1 MQSDAFGV
9 LRRGGKEQPFFLEWE
24 RRAVRPVTMAARTA
38 AYLRYYATNR
48 PLDYHGITPAV
59 LVVFDDDI
67 AAYHFLRMAGDEMKR
82 ARVRVPV

>member
-59 LVVFDDDI
+59 LVLQRLPTMLSDPSYS
-67 AAYHFLRMAGDEMKR
+67 AKSEL
-82 ARVRVPV
+82 

>member
-1 MQSDAFGV
+1 MYYVS
-9 LRRGGKEQPFFLEWE
+9 
-24 RRAVRPVTMAARTA
+24 RT
-38 AYLRYYATNR
+38 YYYTII
-48 PLDYHGITPAV
+48 DVEKTAV